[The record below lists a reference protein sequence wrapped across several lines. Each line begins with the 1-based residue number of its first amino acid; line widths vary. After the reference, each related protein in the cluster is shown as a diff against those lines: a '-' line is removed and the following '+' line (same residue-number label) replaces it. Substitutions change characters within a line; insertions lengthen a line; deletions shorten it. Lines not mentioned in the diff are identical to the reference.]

1 MAPVVAAAIIGAGA
15 SLASSASSL
24 YGASQER
31 AAAQQAKNNANRQIS
46 AWEQRAN
53 QILQESEAKATKL
66 SGSGDVAKYRQM
78 RDSYDPSKYVVD
90 AQPFDKSGYSVED
103 YLNPN
108 REAIK
113 ANISKQVTSTA
124 AGAGLG
130 HSSGALEAYID
141 AALAKDEE
149 LYNEARAEMKDE
161 RSFDY
166 GLYTDYI
173 NQQQKRLDSMQQGY
187 LSQMQN
193 VRNDIQFDQ
202 QQMDAMTQNRL
213 SLGNSIANSRA
224 QLV

>member
-15 SLASSASSL
+15 SLAGTAASL
-24 YGASQER
+24 YGASKER
-31 AAAQQAKNNANRQIS
+31 EDAKKAKQNANRQITG
-46 AWEQRAN
+46 WEQKAD
-53 QILQESEAKATKL
+53 QILRESESNATRL
-66 SGSGDVAKYRQM
+66 SSAGDVSKYREL
-78 RDSYDPSKYVVD
+78 RDSYNPSRYVVD

-108 REAIK
+108 REAIM
-113 ANISKQVTSTA
+113 ADIRKQATSTA

-130 HSSGALEAYID
+130 HSSGALEAYIE
-141 AALAKDEE
+141 AALAKDED
-149 LYNEARAEMKDE
+149 LYKEARAEMKDE
-161 RSFDY
+161 LSFDY

-187 LSQMQN
+187 LAQMN
-193 VRNDIQFDQ
+193 SLRNDITFDQ
-202 QQMDAMTQNRL
+202 QQTDAMTQNRL

>member
-1 MAPVVAAAIIGAGA
+1 MAPLVAAAIIGAGA

-113 ANISKQVTSTA
+113 ANISKQVASTA

-130 HSSGALEAYID
+130 HSSGALEAYI
-141 AALAKDEE
+141 ASALSITACTRTTSTSSRKGWIRCSRGICRRCRISATTFSST
-149 LYNEARAEMKDE
+149 N
-161 RSFDY
+161 
-166 GLYTDYI
+166 
-173 NQQQKRLDSMQQGY
+173 
-187 LSQMQN
+187 
-193 VRNDIQFDQ
+193 
-202 QQMDAMTQNRL
+202 NRWTP
-213 SLGNSIANSRA
+213 
-224 QLV
+224 

>member
-1 MAPVVAAAIIGAGA
+1 
-15 SLASSASSL
+15 
-24 YGASQER
+24 
-31 AAAQQAKNNANRQIS
+31 
-46 AWEQRAN
+46 
-53 QILQESEAKATKL
+53 
-66 SGSGDVAKYRQM
+66 
-78 RDSYDPSKYVVD
+78 
-90 AQPFDKSGYSVED
+90 
-103 YLNPN
+103 
-108 REAIK
+108 
-113 ANISKQVTSTA
+113 
-124 AGAGLG
+124 
-130 HSSGALEAYID
+130 
-141 AALAKDEE
+141 
-149 LYNEARAEMKDE
+149 MKDE